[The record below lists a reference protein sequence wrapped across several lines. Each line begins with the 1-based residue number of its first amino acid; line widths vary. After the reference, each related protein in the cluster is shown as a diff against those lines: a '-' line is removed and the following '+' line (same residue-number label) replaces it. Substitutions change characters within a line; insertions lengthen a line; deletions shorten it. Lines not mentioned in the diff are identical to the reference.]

1 MPPDFK
7 MKDEYRVYLEL
18 EKTMELVSLPGWIAT
33 KENGEIDVHAHF
45 TTSLVMDD
53 KIVSMG
59 GHLTTGTIAS
69 IKVIIV
75 IGVIDDPKVKA
86 AIDPNINQTKSI
98 SNTHTPSRSLSAGEG
113 TREGKGGFD
122 VKIRETGSEITG
134 RLHRCSHS
142 LCS

>member
-7 MKDEYRVYLEL
+7 MKDEYRLYLEL

-75 IGVIDDPKVKA
+75 IGVIDDPKIKA
-86 AIDPNINQTKSI
+86 AIDPNINQ
-98 SNTHTPSRSLSAGEG
+98 
-113 TREGKGGFD
+113 
-122 VKIRETGSEITG
+122 SEIYF
-134 RLHRCSHS
+134 
-142 LCS
+142 